1 MPDDARTPK
10 DNPQAKL
17 VHEAVEAAFRAP
29 PREGLRPAR
38 TFSAPASRLSP
49 NDSALR
55 ANPYPEVTDR
65 ICRLPLPTLFY
76 WLEAVNLGDLMRI
89 WVRPGTKITPSPSD
103 FQGSSRA
110 HRTPQEP
117 RCFTGNPRVPIA
129 EQVDSRE
136 RDPYKE
142 KKTLP
147 GTLADVS
154 DFVCVAARDPLRGQS
169 PWPGSGILTRFPF
182 EL

>member
-1 MPDDARTPK
+1 LPDDARTPK

-103 FQGSSRA
+103 FQGPARA
-110 HRTPQEP
+110 HRTP
-117 RCFTGNPRVPIA
+117 RRLACN
-129 EQVDSRE
+129 SRTQNWYGPGE
-136 RDPYKE
+136 SDCLI
-142 KKTLP
+142 KTKHCDGRSLVL
-147 GTLADVS
+147 TQC
-154 DFVCVAARDPLRGQS
+154 DFCPVL
-169 PWPGSGILTRFPF
+169 
-182 EL
+182 